1 MQFTF
6 VLIMAVVP
14 FYSKYVL
21 EISSIEQ
28 TYLLGSIF
36 IVVFI
41 MLAPWRW
48 YTVKAGPKKAMSLAI
63 GAFCIALLP
72 FGLAQNFIT
81 GIMGGVFLGV
91 GLAGLML
98 LMDILLADVIDEDY
112 IRTGQRREGAY
123 FGSNALFIRLG
134 VSAQALVMSQIMDA
148 SGYDPALAIQPA
160 SLAIGIRILVTAIP
174 VAALVMALLIIRM
187 YPLHGENLKRV
198 KDELEKYK
206 IMEPL

>member
-1 MQFTF
+1 
-6 VLIMAVVP
+6 
-14 FYSKYVL
+14 
-21 EISSIEQ
+21 
-28 TYLLGSIF
+28 
-36 IVVFI
+36 
-41 MLAPWRW
+41 
-48 YTVKAGPKKAMSLAI
+48 
-63 GAFCIALLP
+63 
-72 FGLAQNFIT
+72 
-81 GIMGGVFLGV
+81 MGGVFLGV

-98 LMDILLADVIDEDY
+98 LMDILLADVIDEDH